1 MRYITGLVAVAL
13 FALPI
18 TSSAATAA
26 ELQAQIQV
34 LLQQISALQAQLG
47 TSGAATTPV
56 VTTGNTSAVTVTTNS
71 PTCPQIG
78 RILSIGSTGDD
89 VTRLQQFLA
98 RDPAVYPE
106 AQVTGYYGALTA
118 AAVGRWQAK
127 YNIISSGTAATT
139 GYGQVGPRTAAAMS
153 LQCSTGSTGAGG
165 VTSGTTGTGVAG
177 GYIQVSPISGNAPL
191 NVKVTATVNT
201 AGSCSGGTYVLS
213 WGDGSVAANIGVP
226 AGQCGSV
233 VQNYA
238 HQYIYGGTYII
249 TLSSGAHSTSAT
261 IVVSGAGAPSG
272 GGGTTVT
279 TPTLSASPTSGT
291 APLAVTFSSTVYQN
305 GYTIDFGDGTNSAFT
320 QSLQHTYSS
329 AGTYSAKIKQ
339 NGNQLGSAVSVT
351 VSQGAFPP
359 FALTPN
365 VGGNPLAV
373 SIGFSL
379 TGCPAF
385 TLSWGDGTGFSGGG
399 TTACSS
405 ASPTYSHIYQQAGA
419 YTIKLVRGSQT
430 DTASITISN

>member
-1 MRYITGLVAVAL
+1 MRYLTGLLAVAL
-13 FALPI
+13 FALPL

-26 ELQAQIQV
+26 ELQAQIQT

-47 TSGAATTPV
+47 AGGTATTPV
-56 VTTGNTSAVTVTTNS
+56 VSTSNTSAVTVTTNS

-78 RILSIGSTGDD
+78 RILSIGSSGDD

-98 RDPAVYPE
+98 RDPSVYPE
-106 AQVTGYYGALTA
+106 AQVSGYYGTLTA

-153 LQCSTGSTGAGG
+153 LQCSTGSTGVGG
-165 VTSGTTGTGVAG
+165 ATSGTVGTGVAG
-177 GYIQVSPISGNAPL
+177 GYIQVSPITGSAPL

-226 AGQCGSV
+226 AGQCGAV

-249 TLSSGAHSTSAT
+249 TLSAGAHSTSAT
-261 IVVSGAGAPSG
+261 VVVSGAGAPSQ
-272 GGGTTVT
+272 GGGTSAT

-305 GYTIDFGDGTNSAFT
+305 GYTIDFGDGTNSAFS

-329 AGTYSAKIKQ
+329 VGSYSAKIKQ
-339 NGNQLGSAVSVT
+339 NGTQVGSAVT
-351 VSQGAFPP
+351 ITTTQGAYPP
-359 FALTPN
+359 FAITPN
-365 VGGNPLAV
+365 VGGNQLAV
-373 SIGFSL
+373 SISFDLS
-379 TGCPAF
+379 GCPAF
-385 TLSWGDGTGFSGGG
+385 SLAWGDGTGFSGGG
-399 TTACSS
+399 TSACS
-405 ASPTYSHIYQQAGA
+405 ATSPTYSHIYQQAGA
-419 YTIKLVRGSQT
+419 YTIKLVRGAQT
-430 DTASITISN
+430 DTAALTISN